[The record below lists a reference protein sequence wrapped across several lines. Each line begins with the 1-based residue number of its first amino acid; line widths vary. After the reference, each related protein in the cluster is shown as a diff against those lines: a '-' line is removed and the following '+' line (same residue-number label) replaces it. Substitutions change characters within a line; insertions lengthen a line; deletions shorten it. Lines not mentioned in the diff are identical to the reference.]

1 MKKSLLLIFMGVLV
15 FMFSG
20 CVFIISPYNLTV
32 YNNTEY
38 GNGDSTLMQLYID
51 GEYKDELDTGR
62 SKTYSLP
69 FGNHDIMIKLKPP
82 FLHSNLHSNEDR
94 IFYLSYYLNDNSK
107 INTSFDIIPDKAY
120 KARITNNSVYSND
133 GNRSTLIA
141 VFMNRQKI
149 GKIKTYDYVDT
160 MVDRGYNGITL
171 EFQPVTNHWSENRA
185 YHVIKDISSDVSYN
199 TYDIAISQNQTRQ
212 LESRATQENYNDLG
226 AAQNGILYTITS
238 TPPEEKLVAS
248 EIE

>member
-1 MKKSLLLIFMGVLV
+1 MKKSLLLVFMGVLV

-38 GNGDSTLMQLYID
+38 GNGGSTLMHLYID
-51 GEYKDELDTGR
+51 GEYKDELYTGR

-69 FGNHDIMIKLKPP
+69 FGNHDIMIKLKPT
-82 FLHSNLHSNEDR
+82 LHSNEDR

-107 INTSFDIIPDKAY
+107 IYTSNDIIPDKAY
-120 KARITNNSVYSND
+120 KVRITNNSVYSND

-171 EFQPVTNHWSENRA
+171 EFQPVTNHWNESRA
-185 YHVIKDISSDVSYN
+185 YFVSKNIDADVSYN

-212 LESRATQENYNDLG
+212 LETRSAQENYNDLG

-238 TPPEEKLVAS
+238 TPPEEKLVAT

>member
-1 MKKSLLLIFMGVLV
+1 MKKSLLLVFMGVLV

-51 GEYKDELDTGR
+51 GEYKDELYTGR

-69 FGNHDIMIKLKPP
+69 FGNHDIMIKLKPTT
-82 FLHSNLHSNEDR
+82 FLNSNEDR

-107 INTSFDIIPDKAY
+107 IYTSNDIIPDKAY
-120 KARITNNSVYSND
+120 KVRISNNSVYSND
-133 GNRSTLIA
+133 GNRSTLTS
-141 VFMNRQKI
+141 VFMNNLKI
-149 GKIKTYDYVDT
+149 GKIKTYEYVDT
-160 MVDRGYNGITL
+160 YADRGLNGIKL
-171 EFQPVTNHWSENRA
+171 EFQPVTNHWSESRA
-185 YHVIKDISSDVSYN
+185 YFVSKNIDADVSYN
-199 TYDIAISQNQTRQ
+199 TYDIAISQNQIKQ
-212 LESRATQENYNDLG
+212 LETRSAQENYDDLG
-226 AAQNGILYTITS
+226 AARDVINYTITS

>member
-38 GNGDSTLMQLYID
+38 GNGDLTLMQLYID
-51 GEYKDELDTGR
+51 GEYKDDLYTGR

-69 FGNHDIMIKLKPP
+69 FGNHDIMIKLKST
-82 FLHSNLHSNEDR
+82 LSHVNEDR

-107 INTSFDIIPDKAY
+107 IYTSNDIIPDKAY
-120 KARITNNSVYSND
+120 KVRISNNSVYSND
-133 GNRSTLIA
+133 GNRSTLVA
-141 VFMNRQKI
+141 VFMNNLKI
-149 GKIKTYDYVDT
+149 GKIKTYEYVDT
-160 MVDRGYNGITL
+160 YADRGLNGIKL
-171 EFQPVTNHWSENRA
+171 EFQPVTNHWSESRA
-185 YHVIKDISSDVSYN
+185 YFVSKNIDADVSYN
-199 TYDIAISQNQTRQ
+199 TYDIAISQNQIKQ
-212 LESRATQENYNDLG
+212 LETRSAQENYDDLG
-226 AAQNGILYTITS
+226 AARDVINYTITS